1 MQAPIPTYD
10 LVALDRAARA
20 ERARVIGAMIRA
32 GAQWL
37 GARLA
42 MTFARRAA

>member
-10 LVALDRAARA
+10 LIALDRAARA
-20 ERARVIGAMIRA
+20 ERARVIAAMFRA

-42 MTFARRAA
+42 MTLARRTA